1 MNPDTE
7 ISDAPPI
14 QRISE
19 GKASFWQKLGAG
31 SLSIS
36 IIVHAILLAIG
47 IVWVVQILPA
57 EKEKAVDFLPK
68 SGGGGQVGAS
78 NNAKARQRM
87 ASIMPTSRVAA
98 KDATSDLTLPEPD
111 MSSSLASIGSLSGGN
126 AGGLGGTGS
135 GGGRGSGNGA
145 GFGSGSGPGS
155 GGTGGGP
162 APFAGVMF
170 GNEIKAN
177 SIGVVLDVSGSM
189 IPHLAKVIK
198 ELDRV
203 AEGSPLILY
212 VGCGIGEGRP
222 KSKAYRTIGIDSQR
236 FERFW
241 RLNHD
246 QAYKPNKTL
255 EEGSAKVDVDL
266 TRPIP
271 NAALFK
277 LLAARPNTYYL
288 DFEGVKFSW
297 GALTCKELKDAEAV
311 YWFADFQ
318 DRVDEKEAKS
328 VMRSIRGKKQKLYV
342 QASGSGSYLSQ
353 IQELMVKPTGGSTI
367 EVK

>member
-1 MNPDTE
+1 MKPD
-7 ISDAPPI
+7 SDIRVPPLP
-14 QRISE
+14 QQTGE
-19 GKASFWQKLGAG
+19 AKPSFWQKLGAG

-36 IIVHAILLAIG
+36 IIIHAVLLAIG
-47 IVWVVQILPA
+47 IVWVVQTLPA
-57 EKEKAVDFLPK
+57 EKEKSVDFLPL
-68 SGGGGQVGAS
+68 SGGGGQVGATTHE
-78 NNAKARQRM
+78 KARQRM
-87 ASIMPTSRVAA
+87 ASTMLTSRLAA
-98 KDATSDLTLPEPD
+98 KDVTSDLTLPEPD
-111 MSSSLASIGSLSGGN
+111 SSSSMASIGSFGGGLSS
-126 AGGLGGTGS
+126 GLGGTGS

-212 VGCGIGEGRP
+212 VGCGIGGGRP
-222 KSKAYRTIGIDSQR
+222 KSKAYRTVGIESRR

-241 RLNHD
+241 RLNHER
-246 QAYKPNKTL
+246 AYLPNKTL
-255 EEGSAKVDVDL
+255 EEGSAKIDVDF
-266 TRPIP
+266 TTPIP
-271 NAALFK
+271 SEALFK

-297 GALTCKELKDAEAV
+297 GALTCKELKHAEAV

-353 IQELMVKPTGGSTI
+353 VQDLMVEPTGGSTI
-367 EVK
+367 EVN